1 MQLKDGAL
9 LAAHPQ
15 RLFDRIQ
22 KDAKEVTLKEAR
34 ALGADERSFVS
45 LKDLI
50 EHFATSTVLQRKTG
64 SSSPVGWK
72 GVYRN
77 RSVVHSPARSSIL
90 RLSNIDCV
98 FNVNMHNRV
107 FSQHTRMCYMCA
119 PSLSPVRSIASKR
132 LSIDFS
138 TLKP

>member
-9 LAAHPQ
+9 LAAHPR

-64 SSSPVGWK
+64 
-72 GVYRN
+72 
-77 RSVVHSPARSSIL
+77 
-90 RLSNIDCV
+90 LSLI
-98 FNVNMHNRV
+98 HI
-107 FSQHTRMCYMCA
+107 SEPTRPY
-119 PSLSPVRSIASKR
+119 
-132 LSIDFS
+132 
-138 TLKP
+138 

>member
-50 EHFATSTVLQRKTG
+50 ERIRDVDGFTEKDWIIIAGRME
-64 SSSPVGWK
+64 
-72 GVYRN
+72 R
-77 RSVVHSPARSSIL
+77 
-90 RLSNIDCV
+90 
-98 FNVNMHNRV
+98 RV
-107 FSQHTRMCYMCA
+107 
-119 PSLSPVRSIASKR
+119 
-132 LSIDFS
+132 
-138 TLKP
+138 